1 MVVKVSLSDVRKTIK
16 EYENLG
22 YLHVGTVPSI
32 DGVTLRFRD
41 PIVPEEN
48 LIKIPNV
55 SSAVTSTTPR
65 VFLFKTDLPFDDA
78 EKIGEWIYKSIKKG
92 VLVIPECIEFIGVED
107 LFKTERI
114 E

>member
-1 MVVKVSLSDVRKTIK
+1 MIVKVSLSEVHKIIK
-16 EYENLG
+16 EYEDLG

-32 DGVTLRFRD
+32 DGVILRFRD
-41 PIVPEEN
+41 PVVPKEN
-48 LIKIPNV
+48 LIKISDTP
-55 SSAVTSTTPR
+55 STATGTIPR

-92 VLVIPECIEFIGVED
+92 VLVVPECVEFIGVED
-107 LFKTERI
+107 LFKTERT